1 MGRSPDPIQSFLDE
15 AGAMI
20 LDGGLATELE
30 ARGYD
35 LNDPLWSAR
44 LLIESPHALR
54 QLHLDYLAAGA
65 DCIISASYQ
74 ATRGGFLKKG
84 LTEERARELLL
95 LAVGLA
101 LEARDEFWAVEANR
115 VGRRRPLVAASVGPY
130 GAYLANGA
138 EYTGDYEIG
147 MEDLVDFHRWRWQ
160 VLAGSG
166 ADLLACETIPSFVET
181 RALRQLLDESA
192 DVRAWFSFSCRDGGH
207 IRDGTPLV
215 DCVRLLA
222 DHPRAVAVGV
232 NCTAPVYL
240 PDLIRAVRRVTQKP
254 IVAYPNS
261 GESYDAAGKRW
272 VEGPEQTPFASASPS
287 WRAAGARLIG
297 GCCRTGP
304 QDIREIRRRLL
315 HESGP

>member
-1 MGRSPDPIQSFLDE
+1 MGRSPDPVQSFLDE
-15 AGAMI
+15 AGILI

-44 LLIESPHALR
+44 LLTESPQAIR
-54 QLHLDYLAAGA
+54 RLHRDYLAAWA

-74 ATRGGFLKKG
+74 ATREGFMRMG

-101 LEARDEFWAVEANR
+101 LEAREEFWAVEANR
-115 VGRRRPLVAASVGPY
+115 VGRRRPLVAASIGPY

-138 EYTGDYEIG
+138 EYTGDYGIG
-147 MEDLVDFHRWRWQ
+147 EAHLVDFHRWRWQ

-166 ADLLACETIPSFVET
+166 ADLLACETIPSFAET
-181 RALRQLLDESA
+181 RALRRLLDETA
-192 DVRAWFSFSCRDGGH
+192 DAQVWFSFSCRDGER
-207 IRDGTPLV
+207 IRDGTLLA

-222 DHPRAVAVGV
+222 DHPRVVAVGV
-232 NCTAPVYL
+232 NCTAPVYV
-240 PDLIRAVRRVTQKP
+240 PDLVRAARRVTEKP
-254 IVAYPNS
+254 ILAYPNS
-261 GESYDAAGKRW
+261 GETYDAAGKRW
-272 VEGPEQTPFASASPS
+272 VEGPERTPFGSASPS

-297 GCCRTGP
+297 GCCRTSP
-304 QDIREIRRRLL
+304 QDIREIRHRLL
-315 HESGP
+315 HECGP